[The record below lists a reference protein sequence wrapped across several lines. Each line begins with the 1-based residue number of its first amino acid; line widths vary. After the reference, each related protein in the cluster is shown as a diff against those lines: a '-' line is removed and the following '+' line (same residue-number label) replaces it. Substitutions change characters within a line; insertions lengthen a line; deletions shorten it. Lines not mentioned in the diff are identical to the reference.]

1 MNKRTWRKQHKWI
14 GIGMTFFLVMF
25 CVSGILLNHRSLIKG
40 VDVSRKYLP
49 SNYKYEKWSGGLLRG
64 TLALDNK
71 VLLYGNSGIWQTD
84 STASFFADLNKGLPE
99 GADNRQIRN
108 IVKTD
113 NGEIMTVSP
122 FALYNY
128 GEHETWHKM
137 ELPLEDD
144 EKLTDIASHG
154 DTLVVLSRSYAY
166 ISVPPYK
173 NFRRVQLGA
182 PKNYKQR
189 VTLFRTIWLL
199 HSGEL
204 FGSAGKVA
212 VDFIAVVLVLLCIT
226 GAVFAIRPKQKA
238 LLRLSLKLHDKI
250 GRYTIALTLLIVLT
264 GWCLRPPVMI
274 ALVLNKIPAI
284 PGTTLRSNNPWN
296 DKLRMI
302 RYDKDEHDWLVS
314 TSEGFYS
321 LKLNNGAM
329 KKIESAPPVSVM
341 GLNVLQKDANGK
353 WYCGSFSG
361 LFVWDRQKGTATDYF
376 THKPAPKKAGAPFG
390 KKAIAGMS
398 QDFVHKS
405 SEASMTYNRSAIIA
419 DYYDGTT
426 IIAQPSSMNYL
437 PMSLWNVALEIHS
450 GRFFIGNIATYIF
463 IFVMGILAIWC
474 LWSGFYIRL
483 AKKKGK

>member
-1 MNKRTWRKQHKWI
+1 
-14 GIGMTFFLVMF
+14 
-25 CVSGILLNHRSLIKG
+25 
-40 VDVSRKYLP
+40 
-49 SNYKYEKWSGGLLRG
+49 
-64 TLALDNK
+64 
-71 VLLYGNSGIWQTD
+71 
-84 STASFFADLNKGLPE
+84 
-99 GADNRQIRN
+99 
-108 IVKTD
+108 
-113 NGEIMTVSP
+113 
-122 FALYNY
+122 
-128 GEHETWHKM
+128 
-137 ELPLEDD
+137 
-144 EKLTDIASHG
+144 
-154 DTLVVLSRSYAY
+154 
-166 ISVPPYK
+166 
-173 NFRRVQLGA
+173 
-182 PKNYKQR
+182 
-189 VTLFRTIWLL
+189 
-199 HSGEL
+199 
-204 FGSAGKVA
+204 
-212 VDFIAVVLVLLCIT
+212 
-226 GAVFAIRPKQKA
+226 
-238 LLRLSLKLHDKI
+238 
-250 GRYTIALTLLIVLT
+250 
-264 GWCLRPPVMI
+264 MI

-361 LFVWDRQKGTATDYF
+361 LFVWDRQKGTAIDYF

-405 SEASMTYNRSAIIA
+405 SEASMTYNRPVIIA

-426 IIAQPSSMNYL
+426 IIAQPSNMNYL

-474 LWSGFYIRL
+474 LWSRYNIRL

>member
-1 MNKRTWRKQHKWI
+1 M
-14 GIGMTFFLVMF
+14 
-25 CVSGILLNHRSLIKG
+25 
-40 VDVSRKYLP
+40 
-49 SNYKYEKWSGGLLRG
+49 
-64 TLALDNK
+64 
-71 VLLYGNSGIWQTD
+71 
-84 STASFFADLNKGLPE
+84 
-99 GADNRQIRN
+99 
-108 IVKTD
+108 
-113 NGEIMTVSP
+113 
-122 FALYNY
+122 
-128 GEHETWHKM
+128 
-137 ELPLEDD
+137 EDD

-212 VDFIAVVLVLLCIT
+212 VDFIAVILVLLCIT
-226 GAVFAIRPKQKA
+226 GVVFALRPKQKA

-250 GRYTIALTLLIVLT
+250 GRYTIAVTLLIVLT

-329 KKIESAPPVSVM
+329 NKIESAPPVSVM

-361 LFVWDRQKGTATDYF
+361 LFVWDRQKGTAIDYF
-376 THKPAPKKAGAPFG
+376 THMPAPKKAGAPFG

-437 PMSLWNVALEIHS
+437 PMSLWNIALEIHS

-474 LWSGFYIRL
+474 LWSGYNIRL